1 MASPATPAVAVVVP
15 AFDEAAYI
23 AETLAALQ
31 VQMFGD
37 VVHREVLHGFRI
49 IVVDNNSTDETADIV
64 RRTAAS
70 SSVPIE
76 LITETEPG
84 TGCAADTGFR
94 HAIAL
99 GAIYIARTDADTL
112 PAPDWL
118 SNLLV
123 PLLEGKRLVGGRV
136 RARSEQGTSAAV
148 FNAVG
153 HLWRVGHAVEWWRT
167 RSQPDAL
174 RRSFAVVGN
183 NLAVDAEM
191 YQRCGGFPRT
201 SIGDV
206 DEDQVLQQ
214 RVRAVTGGRGIA
226 LRKQAVVRTSLRRLE
241 AYGTKDFVEWYRSDD
256 RSTIDRDADIR

>member
-1 MASPATPAVAVVVP
+1 MASPGTPAVAVVVP
-15 AFDEAAYI
+15 AFDETAYI

-49 IVVDNNSTDETADIV
+49 IVVDNNSTDETPDIV

-94 HAIAL
+94 HAIAT

-112 PAPDWL
+112 PAADWL

-153 HLWRVGHAVEWWRT
+153 RLWRIGHAVEWWRT

-174 RRSFAVVGN
+174 RRSFAVCGGN
-183 NLAVDAEM
+183 MAIDAEM
-191 YQRCGGFPRT
+191 YALSGGFPRVG
-201 SIGDV
+201 IGEAHD
-206 DEDQVLQQ
+206 DEVLHQ
-214 RVRAVTGGRGIA
+214 RVRAVAGGKAIA
-226 LRKQAVVRTSLRRLE
+226 LRQEAVVFTSLRRLSN
-241 AYGTKDFVEWYRSDD
+241 YGTRDYLTWYRSDD

>member
-1 MASPATPAVAVVVP
+1 MTSSGTPAVAVVIP
-15 AFDEAAYI
+15 AFDEATYI
-23 AETLAALQ
+23 ADTLAALQ
-31 VQMFGD
+31 AQTFDD
-37 VVHREVLHGFRI
+37 VVHRRVLHGFRI
-49 IVVDNNSTDETADIV
+49 IVVDNNSTDGTADVV
-64 RRTAAS
+64 RRVASS

-76 LITETEPG
+76 VISETEPG

-94 HAIAL
+94 HAIAT

-118 SNLLV
+118 SNV
-123 PLLEGKRLVGGRV
+123 VAPLLDGKRLVGGRV
-136 RARSEQGTSAAV
+136 RARSEQGTSAAM

-167 RSQPDAL
+167 RSQPDEL

-191 YQRCGGFPRT
+191 YERCGGFPRT

-214 RVRAVTGGRGIA
+214 RVRAVAGARGIA
-226 LRKQAVVRTSLRRLE
+226 LRKQAVVYTSLRRLE
-241 AYGTKDFVEWYRSDD
+241 AYGTKGFVEWYRSDD
-256 RSTIDRDADIR
+256 RSTIDRDADVR